1 MFKASLD
8 KMAQVIPALMVLLS
22 FGMLT
27 LPYFTDD
34 MTFELITIFPTL
46 LILVIV
52 FISYLYSPQGYEI
65 NLDSIA
71 VVRKMG
77 KFFISRKDIASI
89 RTLSESELGGVWR
102 MAGNGGVFG
111 YTGWFSSGKIGK
123 MRWFVTQRKN
133 YILIELN
140 SGKKIL
146 LSPDDVGGFMESMK

>member
-89 RTLSESELGGVWR
+89 RPLSESELGGVWR

>member
-27 LPYFTDD
+27 LPYFTNDK
-34 MTFELITIFPTL
+34 TFELITIFPTL

-52 FISYLYSPQGYEI
+52 FFSYLYSPQGYEI